1 MDKLLSDEILRQIR
15 LIKYDRSIPLNEQ
28 VAPQKEKQ
36 LVTTQGGESES
47 LRYYDGETLT
57 NPCSYEKEFIRTYP
71 RCCKYKDIVTDSGIP
86 EENIPFAVIKDN
98 GEGFGYCRYKDKRG
112 LPIWIPSNASVNF
125 LDNSSRNEMKKM
137 LVKKMFEDNNKLFYR
152 TIAQAKSFKD
162 INTENF
168 DYSTKMLALTEPYLE
183 NILNNL
189 LPDGTISSFSF
200 GGNTYSMYLVFEW
213 DTEFQ
218 FGWYRNNNN
227 VNYEEPEYV
236 DRRTGYQ
243 KFIDDYGV
251 LISILSMLG
260 AAILTAS
267 TGGATWALYLELFI
281 ENATG
286 IALALRDFEKGENLM
301 GFANLLMGG
310 ASILKLTSAFRGV
323 DPQLLVSAGKYIKQ
337 YNPKNETQFRSM
349 MYYLLKNDPE
359 VAKIIQKAM
368 TLDDYSLNIILRE
381 LNSHVR
387 KNTIKNLK
395 SVLEKNPRLIQNI
408 KFWEKLWVKDI
419 STQFGIGGLGLVLN
433 NTPLADMLNDKQ
445 KQSIK
450 WVETIIPKQHLIFI
464 TYDMVNNEQ
473 LAKKMTEQIGIIEQV
488 INKDIAKIGG
498 KEEIEKRIL
507 NIYNKECKE
516 NSVTPTLHVPD
527 TRETAKQLQSKG
539 FYPTSGNYPIVVGNI
554 NDYSDIDDID
564 IDRSGIT
571 WVKVKP
577 GTKLEKFIKQQ
588 EDIDK
593 MNEPVVKPIVEPN

>member
-28 VAPQKEKQ
+28 VPPKENQ
-36 LVTTQGGESES
+36 QVTYGSALV
-47 LRYYDGETLT
+47 DDKN
-57 NPCSYEKEFIRTYP
+57 NPCNFETEFIRTYP
-71 RCCKYKDIVTDSGIP
+71 RCCKYKDIVTDSRIP
-86 EENIPFAVIKDN
+86 KENTPFAVTGDN
-98 GEGFGYCRYKDKRG
+98 GKGFGYCHYKDKRG
-112 LPIWIPSNASVNF
+112 LQLWIPSNASVNF

-137 LVKKMFEDNNKLFYR
+137 IVKKMFENNNKLFHR
-152 TIAQAKSFKD
+152 TVAQAKSFKD
-162 INTENF
+162 IKIE
-168 DYSTKMLALTEPYLE
+168 DVGYSTKMLSLTEPYLE

-218 FGWYRNNNN
+218 FGWYTNNN
-227 VNYEEPEYV
+227 VNYKEPEFIE
-236 DRRTGYQ
+236 RRTGYQ

-260 AAILTAS
+260 AAVLTAF
-267 TGGATWALYLELFI
+267 TGGAMWALYLELFI
-281 ENATG
+281 ESTTG

-301 GFANLLMGG
+301 GFASLLMGG
-310 ASILKLTSAFRGV
+310 ASFLKLTSAFRGV
-323 DPQLLVSAGKYIKQ
+323 DPKLLVSAGKYIKQ

-381 LNSHVR
+381 LNRNIR
-387 KNTIKNLK
+387 KDTIKNLK
-395 SVLEKNPRLIQNI
+395 SVLEKNPRLTQNI
-408 KFWEKLWVKDI
+408 KFWEKLWARDI
-419 STQFGIGGLGLVLN
+419 STQFGIGGLGLALN

-473 LAKKMTEQIGIIEQV
+473 FAKNMTEQIGIIEQV

-498 KEEIEKRIL
+498 KEEIEKRIQ
-507 NIYNKECKE
+507 NTYIKECKE
-516 NSVTPTLHVPD
+516 NSVTPTLNVPD
-527 TRETAKQLQSKG
+527 TRKTAKQLQSEG
-539 FYPTSGNYPIVVGNI
+539 YYPTSGNYTIVTG
-554 NDYSDIDDID
+554 DIDNYDELTDID
-564 IDRSGIT
+564 FDRNNIT

-577 GTKLEKFIKQQ
+577 GSKLEKNIKQQ

-593 MNEPVVKPIVEPN
+593 MNEPVVKPIVEPI